1 MLDKY
6 GDKILPKMYFIDD
19 FLCKEVSLIKAKMQK
34 IIYIGDNP
42 PKAPTYDP
50 RNLVNSLKVIDFT
63 N

>member
-1 MLDKY
+1 
-6 GDKILPKMYFIDD
+6 MYFIDD